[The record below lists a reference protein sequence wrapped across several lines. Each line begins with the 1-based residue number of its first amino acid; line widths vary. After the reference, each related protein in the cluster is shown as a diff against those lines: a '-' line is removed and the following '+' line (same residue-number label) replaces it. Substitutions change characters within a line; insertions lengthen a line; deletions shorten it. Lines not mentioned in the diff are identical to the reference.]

1 MYLEAIMDTF
11 IYLYRPQHLITFR
24 KRPIF
29 RKQHVYYNRQLYHF
43 PFQ

>member
-11 IYLYRPQHLITFR
+11 IYLYRPQHLISFR

-29 RKQHVYYNRQLYHF
+29 PER
-43 PFQ
+43 